1 MIYSRYPG
9 FREKRR
15 KYSLNIVRAKNGK
28 WLVILGRRRGRAWG
42 YDVRVEEVVPGVG
55 EAREAPV
62 DAVGVGLG
70 VGLLLRGEQLPLPQ
84 RVHRGVRVLADLRQR
99 SYVDEVHRYLLHRP
113 CHALSSREEIPIRAH
128 LQFFRVV
135 DCWLC
140 LGEAFYGIGAAPTF
154 TPRSRQ

>member
-1 MIYSRYPG
+1 MDAI
-9 FREKRR
+9 R
-15 KYSLNIVRAKNGK
+15 KLPRVR
-28 WLVILGRRRGRAWG
+28 
-42 YDVRVEEVVPGVG
+42 
-55 EAREAPV
+55 
-62 DAVGVGLG
+62 
-70 VGLLLRGEQLPLPQ
+70 LLLRRQQLPLPQ
-84 RVHRGVRVLADLRQR
+84 RVHRGVRVLADLRHR

-113 CHALSSREEIPIRAH
+113 RQALSSREEIPIRAH